1 MLFVVFVDK
10 TLDFH
15 KIVVLSTG
23 ALARYNTQA
32 AVDWKINVC
41 EKEDCRGHEVEAGK
55 TTAQEKPLWLRLGR
69 GRVKDCPSGGR
80 KRNRP
85 DRSEFSI
92 FDIDLGQPG
101 DSRSCG

>member
-23 ALARYNTQA
+23 ALARYNIQA

-41 EKEDCRGHEVEAGK
+41 EKED
-55 TTAQEKPLWLRLGR
+55 
-69 GRVKDCPSGGR
+69 
-80 KRNRP
+80 
-85 DRSEFSI
+85 
-92 FDIDLGQPG
+92 
-101 DSRSCG
+101 